1 MLLPTI
7 LTVVLVLALVAVLVV
22 GVTKI
27 VFTLERIG
35 GASMSYMGENM
46 GDRLSGL
53 AKIRWGLRAIER
65 QTSAIEP
72 EVTRLNDG
80 LVALDEAL
88 GEVEAG
94 LGGLVEA
101 LDAQGGSR

>member
-27 VFTLERIG
+27 ILTLERVG
-35 GASMSYMGENM
+35 GGSMSYMGENM

-53 AKIRWGLRAIER
+53 AKIRWGLRAIEH

-72 EVTRLNDG
+72 QVTRLNEG
-80 LVALDEAL
+80 LLDLDDAL
-88 GEVEAG
+88 GEVETG
-94 LGGLVEA
+94 LQGLVEA
-101 LDAQGGSR
+101 LEAQGGAR

>member
-27 VFTLERIG
+27 IVTLERVG
-35 GASMSYMGENM
+35 GGSMSYMGENM

-53 AKIRWGLRAIER
+53 AKIRWGLRAIEH

-72 EVTRLNDG
+72 QVSRLNEG
-80 LVALDEAL
+80 LVGLDDAL
-88 GEVEAG
+88 GEVETG
-94 LGGLVEA
+94 LEGLVEA
-101 LDAQGGSR
+101 LEAQGGAQ